1 MIIPGYGK
9 GVVEDIGGAIKGP
22 NRLDLYFSTR
32 KNALKWGKQTVKVK
46 IKR

>member
-22 NRLDLYFSTR
+22 NRLDIYYST
-32 KNALKWGKQTVKVK
+32 KKKALSGQKTVKVK
-46 IKR
+46 IRR